1 MSVAPRQAAPHVGLT
16 LLLCSLGCTR
26 YQAQPLDLTAHPAE
40 YRARQLN
47 DPAVL
52 RLIGE
57 FAGAVSDSGWTDRQL
72 ALAALHFRPE
82 LPRARAEWRAAGAG
96 EISAG
101 ARPQP
106 GAQADVERAVSG
118 SEGASPWVV
127 ALGGLYSLEFGGKR
141 GARLLQARA
150 RTAVA
155 EAELRLVAWQIVSD
169 VRSAVADSW
178 RAQQELADAELEAE
192 TLEQI
197 RTLTESRYREA
208 VLTSSELARA
218 GGEVQAARTA
228 VSEAQGA
235 LLAAQA
241 GLTRAIAV
249 PTAALGSVRLTPPT
263 VAGCE
268 WLDSLGR
275 DSIDALALQSRAEIS
290 RALAGYALAEADLR
304 QQVAQQYP
312 DLDVGPGFIWD
323 QGVHRWT
330 LALSLPR
337 LLLNRN
343 RGPIA
348 EATARR
354 GAAAARVTEAQDQVL
369 GEAGAG
375 QLACRAARVQL
386 AAADSQLVAAGR
398 AAQLADIAFQ
408 RGETGRIEVAQA
420 ELSLLRARRTQHSA
434 RRSWVGAGLALER
447 AAGVWHENAARW
459 PDPRAEDGV
468 APGGHP

>member
-1 MSVAPRQAAPHVGLT
+1 MGQLRTVPPAYLG

-26 YQAQPLDLTAHPAE
+26 YQAQPLDLTAGPAE
-40 YRARQLN
+40 YRVRRLN

-52 RLIGE
+52 RLVGR
-57 FAGAVSDSGWTDRQL
+57 FAGGVSDSGWTDRQL

-82 LPRARAEWRAAGAG
+82 LSRARADWRAARAG

-118 SEGASPWVV
+118 AQGSSPWVV
-127 ALGGLYSLEFGGKR
+127 SLAGLYSVEFGGKR

-155 EAELRLVAWQIVSD
+155 EAELRLVAWQVVSD
-169 VRSAVADSW
+169 VRSATVDSW
-178 RAQQELADAELEAE
+178 RAQQELADAEAEAG

-197 RTLTESRYREA
+197 QALTESRYREA

-218 GGEVQAARTA
+218 GGEAQAARTA
-228 VSEAQGA
+228 VSTARDA
-235 LLAAQA
+235 FFTAQA
-241 GLTRAIAV
+241 GLIRSIAV
-249 PTAALGSVRLTPPT
+249 PAAALDSVRLAGPT

-268 WLDSLGR
+268 WLDSLGS
-275 DSIDALALQSRAEIS
+275 DSVAVVALQNRAEIGH
-290 RALAGYALAEADLR
+290 ALAAYALAEANLR
-304 QQVAQQYP
+304 EQVAQQYP
-312 DLDVGPGFIWD
+312 DLQLGPGFIWD

-330 LALSLPR
+330 LAFALPR

-354 GAAAARVTEAQDQVL
+354 SAAAAGVAEAQEQVL
-369 GEAGAG
+369 GETGAG
-375 QLACRAARVQL
+375 GLACRGAGVEV
-386 AAADSQLVAAGR
+386 AAADSQFVAAGR
-398 AAQLADIAFQ
+398 AARLAGIAFQ

-420 ELSLLRARRTQHSA
+420 ELALLRARRTQRSA
-434 RRSWVGAGLALER
+434 KRKWVGAGLTLER

-459 PDPRAEDGV
+459 PDPRVEDGTT
-468 APGGHP
+468 AEAR

>member
-1 MSVAPRQAAPHVGLT
+1 MTSRNAAPQAVLA
-16 LLLCSLGCTR
+16 LLLCSLGCAR
-26 YQAQPLDLTAHPAE
+26 YQAQPIDLTAYPAK
-40 YRARQLN
+40 YRARHLN

-52 RLIGE
+52 SLVAE
-57 FAGAVSDSGWTDRQL
+57 FAGAVSDSAWTDRQL

-82 LPRARAEWRAAGAG
+82 LSRARAEWRAARAG
-96 EISAG
+96 EVSAG

-118 SEGASPWVV
+118 AEGSSPWVV
-127 ALGGLYSLEFGGKR
+127 SLAGVYSLELGGKR

-155 EAELRLVAWQIVSD
+155 EAELRLVAWQVVSD
-169 VRSAVADSW
+169 VRSAVVDSW
-178 RAQQELADAELEAE
+178 RARQQLADAEIEAE

-197 RTLTESRYREA
+197 RALTESRYREA

-218 GGEVQAARTA
+218 GGDVQAARTT
-228 VSEAQGA
+228 VSEARGA
-235 LLAAQA
+235 LLTAQA
-241 GLTRAIAV
+241 GLTRAMAV
-249 PTAALGSVRLTPPT
+249 PAAALDSVRVAAPT
-263 VAGCE
+263 LAGCE

-275 DSIDALALQSRAEIS
+275 DSVDVIALRSRAEVS
-290 RALAGYALAEADLR
+290 QALAGYALAEADLR

-312 DLDVGPGFIWD
+312 DLALGPGFIWD

-330 LALSLPR
+330 LAFTLPR

-354 GAAAARVTEAQDQVL
+354 TAAAARVAEAQEQVL
-369 GEAGAG
+369 GESGAA
-375 QLACRAARVQL
+375 QLACRAARVEL
-386 AAADSQLVAAGR
+386 AAADSQLVAADQ
-398 AAQLADIAFQ
+398 AAQLAGIAFQ

-420 ELSLLRARRTQHSA
+420 ELSLLRARRTQHAAS
-434 RRSWVGAGLALER
+434 RRWVGAGLVIER

-459 PDPRAEDGV
+459 PDPRLEHGTSR
-468 APGGHP
+468 GER